1 MLRINRLCGVS
12 RMRRRR
18 IVVSAHDVIQDIK
31 SGMDDEAL
39 MFKYRLSFRQL
50 QRLFRKIIVGGF
62 IPPLELAQRLCV
74 TKSQVTEAFVEMKK
88 GSRS

>member
-1 MLRINRLCGVS
+1 
-12 RMRRRR
+12 MRPRR
-18 IVVSAHDVIQDIK
+18 IVVSAHDVVQDIK

-39 MFKYRLSFRQL
+39 MIKYRLSFRQL

-62 IPPLELAQRLCV
+62 IPPMELAERLCV